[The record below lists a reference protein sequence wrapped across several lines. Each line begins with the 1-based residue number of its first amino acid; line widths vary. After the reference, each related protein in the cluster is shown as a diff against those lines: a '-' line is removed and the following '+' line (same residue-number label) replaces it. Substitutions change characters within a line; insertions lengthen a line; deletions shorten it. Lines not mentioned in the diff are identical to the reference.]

1 MGVRVAVAGASGYA
15 GGELLRI
22 IDGHPDLELGP
33 LAAAASAG
41 APVTVAHPHLAHL
54 DSHTF
59 QPLDSARLSS
69 ADLVFLALPHEESA
83 TVGAALPAGTPVVD
97 LSASFRLADPRVWS
111 VYYRTPHAGQWC
123 YGLPE
128 LPGAREQIAAARRV
142 AAPGC
147 YATAAILALA
157 PLVVARLADPRDI
170 VIVAASG
177 TSGAGRSPSAA
188 LLATE
193 VIGSMSAYQVGG
205 THRHTPEIEQALRAA
220 MLAWGGD
227 PPGTPRGA
235 EGAWPASRQAPSRM
249 LAWGG
254 DPPGTP
260 RGAEGAWPAS
270 RQAPSRML
278 SREDSDPVVSFT
290 PMLAPMPRGI
300 LATCTARLRDP
311 GTTTAALREALAAAY
326 DGAPFVRLLPEGRW
340 PSTAA
345 TNGSNMAHLQAAVDA
360 HAGRAV
366 VAAALDNLGKG
377 AAGQAVQAANLMLGL
392 PETTGLSFQGVAP

>member
-22 IDGHPDLELGP
+22 IGGHPDLELVP
-33 LAAAASAG
+33 LAAATSAG
-41 APVTVAHPHLAHL
+41 APVTVAHPHLPQL
-54 DSHTF
+54 GEHTF
-59 QPLDSARLSS
+59 EPLHPARLSS

-83 TVGAALPAGTPVVD
+83 AVSAALPAGTPVVD
-97 LSASFRLADPRVWS
+97 LSASFRLADPQAWS

-128 LPGAREQIAAARRV
+128 LPGARERIAAARRV

-157 PLVVARLADPRDI
+157 PLVAAGLAEPRDI

-205 THRHTPEIEQALRAA
+205 THRHTPEIEQALR
-220 MLAWGGD
+220 LAVLARGGTPSSGDTPD
-227 PPGTPRGA
+227 PDGPGTPRGA
-235 EGAWPASRQAPSRM
+235 DGAWLASRQAPSRV
-249 LAWGG
+249 LAG
-254 DPPGTP
+254 
-260 RGAEGAWPAS
+260 EPA
-270 RQAPSRML
+270 
-278 SREDSDPVVSFT
+278 VSFT

-300 LATCTARLRDP
+300 LATCTARLRDT

-326 DGAPFVRLLPEGRW
+326 DGAPFVHLLPEGRG

-345 TNGSNMAHLQAAVDA
+345 TNGSNMAHLQAAADA

-366 VAAALDNLGKG
+366 VVAALDNLGKG

-392 PETTGLSFQGVAP
+392 PETVGLSFQGVAP

>member
-22 IDGHPDLELGP
+22 IGGHPDLELGP
-33 LAAAASAG
+33 LAAATSAG
-41 APVTVAHPHLAHL
+41 ASVTVAHPHLAHL
-54 DSHTF
+54 GEHTF
-59 QPLDSARLSS
+59 EPLDPARLSS
-69 ADLVFLALPHEESA
+69 ADLVFLALPHEDSA
-83 TVGAALPAGTPVVD
+83 AVGAALPAGTPVVD
-97 LSASFRLADPRVWS
+97 LSASFRLADPRAWS
-111 VYYRTPHAGQWC
+111 AYYRTPHAGQWC

-128 LPGAREQIAAARRV
+128 LPGARERIAAAQRV

-157 PLVVARLADPRDI
+157 PLVAAGLADPRDI

-205 THRHTPEIEQALRAA
+205 THRHTPEIEQALH
-220 MLAWGGD
+220 LV
-227 PPGTPRGA
+227 
-235 EGAWPASRQAPSRM
+235 
-249 LAWGG
+249 
-254 DPPGTP
+254 
-260 RGAEGAWPAS
+260 
-270 RQAPSRML
+270 
-278 SREDSDPVVSFT
+278 SDGEPTVSFT

-300 LATCTARLRDP
+300 LATCTAPLRAP

-326 DGAPFVRLLPEGRW
+326 DGAPFVRLLAEGRW

-366 VAAALDNLGKG
+366 VVAALDNLGKG

-392 PETTGLSFQGVAP
+392 PETTGLSSQGVAP

>member
-1 MGVRVAVAGASGYA
+1 MHNFSRKSGPCPDSDQVLGEFMGVRVAVAGASGYA

-22 IDGHPDLELGP
+22 IGGHPDLELGP

-41 APVTVAHPHLAHL
+41 ASVTVAHPHLAHL
-54 DSHTF
+54 GEHTF
-59 QPLDSARLSS
+59 EPLDPARLSS
-69 ADLVFLALPHEESA
+69 ADLVFLALPHEDSA
-83 TVGAALPAGTPVVD
+83 AVGAALPAGTPVVD

-111 VYYRTPHAGQWC
+111 AYYRTPHAGQWC

-128 LPGAREQIAAARRV
+128 LPGARERIAAARRV

-157 PLVVARLADPRDI
+157 PLVAAGLAGPRDI

-205 THRHTPEIEQALRAA
+205 THRHTPEIEQALRCAL
-220 MLAWGGD
+220 LARGD
-227 PPGTPRGA
+227 TPSLRGQAPGPDGPEPPDGPRPHDSVMA
-235 EGAWPASRQAPSRM
+235 SWPA
-249 LAWGG
+249 
-254 DPPGTP
+254 
-260 RGAEGAWPAS
+260 
-270 RQAPSRML
+270 
-278 SREDSDPVVSFT
+278 SDPVVSFT

-300 LATCTARLRDP
+300 LATCTAPLRDA

-366 VAAALDNLGKG
+366 VVAALDNLGKG

-392 PETTGLSFQGVAP
+392 PESAGLSLHGVAP

>member
-22 IDGHPDLELGP
+22 IAGHPDLEAGP

-41 APVTVAHPHLAHL
+41 VPVTRAHPHLALL
-54 DSHTF
+54 DGHAFET
-59 QPLDSARLSS
+59 LDPARLST
-69 ADLVFLALPHEESA
+69 ADLVFLALPQEESA
-83 TVGAALPAGTPVVD
+83 AVSAALPAEVPVVD
-97 LSASFRLADPRVWS
+97 LSASFRLASPRAWS
-111 VYYRTPHAGQWC
+111 AYYGTPHAGQWC

-128 LPGAREQIAAARRV
+128 LPGARERIAAARRV

-157 PLVVARLADPRDI
+157 PLVAAGLADPGDI

-193 VIGSMSAYQVGG
+193 VIGSMSAYQAGG
-205 THRHTPEIEQALRAA
+205 THRHTPEIEQALR
-220 MLAWGGD
+220 LASGC
-227 PPGTPRGA
+227 
-235 EGAWPASRQAPSRM
+235 E
-249 LAWGG
+249 
-254 DPPGTP
+254 
-260 RGAEGAWPAS
+260 
-270 RQAPSRML
+270 
-278 SREDSDPVVSFT
+278 PVVSFT

-300 LATCTARLRDP
+300 LATCTARLCDP
-311 GTTTAALREALAAAY
+311 GTDTGALRAAFAAAY
-326 DGAPFVRLLPEGRW
+326 DGEPFVRLLPEGRW
-340 PSTAA
+340 PATAA
-345 TNGSNMAHLQAAVDA
+345 TNGSNMAHLQAAADP

-366 VAAALDNLGKG
+366 VVAALDNLGKG

-392 PETTGLSFQGVAP
+392 PETAGLPLQGVAP

>member
-22 IDGHPDLELGP
+22 IAGHPDLEPGP
-33 LAAAASAG
+33 LAAATSAG
-41 APVTVAHPHLAHL
+41 TPVTDSHPHLAQFADHA
-54 DSHTF
+54 F
-59 QPLDSARLSS
+59 EPLDPARLSS

-83 TVGAALPAGTPVVD
+83 AVSAAMPDGVPVVD
-97 LSASFRLADPRVWS
+97 LSASFRLADPRAWS
-111 VYYRTPHAGQWC
+111 AYYRTPHAGQWC

-128 LPGAREQIAAARRV
+128 LPGARERIAGARRV
-142 AAPGC
+142 ASPGC

-157 PLVVARLADPRDI
+157 PLLAAGLADPGDI

-193 VIGSMSAYQVGG
+193 VIGAMAAYQAGG
-205 THRHTPEIEQALRAA
+205 THRHTPEIEQALRAV
-220 MLAWGGD
+220 LARGGD

-235 EGAWPASRQAPSRM
+235 DGAWPASRPAPSRV
-249 LAWGG
+249 LAWGHA
-254 DPPGTP
+254 PGPHGPEP
-260 RGAEGAWPAS
+260 RGGGE
-270 RQAPSRML
+270 
-278 SREDSDPVVSFT
+278 PVVSFT

-311 GTTTAALREALAAAY
+311 GTATGTLREALAAAY
-326 DGAPFVRLLPEGRW
+326 DGEPFVRLLPEGRW
-340 PSTAA
+340 PATGA
-345 TNGSNMAHLQAAVDA
+345 TNGSNMAHLQAAADS

-366 VAAALDNLGKG
+366 VVAALDNLGKG

-392 PETTGLSFQGVAP
+392 PETAGLSFQGVAP